1 MTFEFTI
8 RTWSAYADGLDS
20 QTSWRAWAEQPVLP
34 AGAQAPELN
43 ELPVPARRRLG
54 LLGRMVA
61 QVGFW
66 CQQASGGM
74 PVVMASRYGEAERS
88 LALLREQADGNPLSP
103 TAFGLS
109 VHNAIGAQYSI
120 ARGDRGNYLA
130 LAGGAG
136 SVVGGVVEA
145 LGLLADG
152 ADAVML
158 VCYEAP
164 LPGEYAAFTDEPA
177 CHYAWAWVLSK
188 PGPSDTAR
196 FSLRP
201 LQGDPSADSA
211 AVAMPYGLDVL
222 RFMLSGDAL
231 MRRTVDGAAWEW
243 RRHV

>member
-1 MTFEFTI
+1 MTFEFSI
-8 RTWSAYADGLDS
+8 RTWSAYANDLDS
-20 QTSWRAWAEQPVLP
+20 EAGWRAWAERPDLPV
-34 AGAQAPELN
+34 GARAPDLT

-61 QVGFW
+61 QVGYG
-66 CQQASGGM
+66 CQGVAGGM
-74 PVVMASRYGEAERS
+74 PVVLVSRYGEAERS

-120 ARGDRGNYLA
+120 ARGDQGNYLA

-164 LPGEYAAFTDEPA
+164 LPGDYAAFTDEPA
-177 CHYAWAWVLSK
+177 CHYAWAWVLSA
-188 PGPSDTAR
+188 PGGVR
-196 FSLRP
+196 YGSLQP
-201 LQGDPSADSA
+201 A
-211 AVAMPYGLDVL
+211 A
-222 RFMLSGDAL
+222 
-231 MRRTVDGAAWEW
+231 AAG
-243 RRHV
+243 